1 MNGNNIQSIPRPD
14 TPASLLHGLSARPAF
29 AAFTGVT
36 FLLISFQH
44 PLYGIAFVPL
54 LLFFLASYSPFAR
67 KATLLMLVVTEI
79 LLCAGLLKGGDGARC
94 TGQLPGSGTG
104 TVEAVIPRPS
114 GMAVILRT
122 GGVRVRLTLK
132 QGKPP
137 EPGDSIRFKAEWYPV
152 NPVTV
157 PGTFDAARWLA
168 SQRLA
173 GYGKLTAYAVAESR
187 WIPEKSFSAF
197 RLWLSRR
204 LAAHFGPAE
213 TGLLLGL
220 LAGDRSGISDALQGD
235 FRRTGLVHVLSIS
248 GFHIV
253 LLAGMLMLFLK
264 ATRLPHTAARIVA
277 MALMIIYIPVT
288 GASAPV
294 CRAVFMFLVVQCG
307 FLCERKADALNSLG
321 VALLLLTLYDTDI
334 VWDIGFQLSGAATA
348 GIIVGQGHYPLKNP
362 PEALKESKFWKFAD
376 AYLLQPCWTTF
387 IATLATAPF
396 LVHHFQTLSP
406 TSLLGNLAVV
416 PLIALAM
423 EAGLFYLLSPLN
435 FLQIPF
441 AAAGTFLL
449 RLAAFLTRYLADFK
463 GSSLTVGPFDAWVLC
478 LTGAAIVLLPAFRTN
493 VIARRAV
500 IATAVLFG
508 GLFLYMQAEHIL
520 RTEWEVTILD
530 AGQGDCILIK
540 SPRQDYFVIDAGVNK
555 GKRDFATN
563 TLIPFLRNEGV
574 QSLRALIITHP
585 DADHFG
591 GAEVLL
597 KTFPVKELWTQE
609 CARIEPKPE
618 WQRALAA
625 SADHGIP
632 IRDIYRGWSYRERTA
647 FPFMNADLWEMQAF
661 NPDPF
666 RCKETN
672 TSSIV
677 LRIRGAGGSV
687 LLTGDFTIQ
696 GEQELLATNIDVQ
709 SDILKL
715 GHHGSKTSSS
725 REFLRRVAPELAIAS
740 AGKNNRF
747 HHPSKQVV
755 ARLDS
760 LRIPLLNTAE
770 SGSIRIRFSAD
781 SPRTPEFLTESA
793 DEF

>member
-1 MNGNNIQSIPRPD
+1 MHGKNIQSIPCPD
-14 TPASLLHGLSARPAF
+14 TPTALLHGLSARPAF

-36 FLLISFQH
+36 FLLVSFKY
-44 PLYGIAFVPL
+44 PLYGLVFAPL
-54 LLFFLASYSPFAR
+54 LIFFLAFYSPFAR
-67 KATLLMLVVTEI
+67 RATLITLILFELV
-79 LLCAGLLKGGDGARC
+79 LCAGLVKSGKADSPY
-94 TGQLPGSGTG
+94 TLPESGTG
-104 TVEAVIPRPS
+104 IVESVISRPS

-122 GGVRVRLTLK
+122 GGLRVRLTLK

-137 EPGDSIRFKAEWYPV
+137 EPGDSIRFNAEWYPV

-157 PGTFDAARWLA
+157 PGTFDAARWLT

-187 WIPEKSFSAF
+187 YIPEKSFSAF

-220 LAGDRSGISDALQGD
+220 LAGDRSGIPDALQGD

-248 GFHIV
+248 GFHVV

-264 ATRLPHTAARIVA
+264 ATRLPHTAARLIA
-277 MALMIIYIPVT
+277 MALMLVYIPVT

-294 CRAVFMFLVVQCG
+294 CRAVFMFLVVQGG

-321 VALLLLTLYDTDI
+321 VALLILTLHDPEAI
-334 VWDIGFQLSGAATA
+334 WDIGFQLSAAATA
-348 GIIVGQGHYPLKNP
+348 GIIVGQGLYPLKNP
-362 PEALKESKFWKFAD
+362 PEILKENKIWKLAD
-376 AYLLQPCWTTF
+376 AYILQPCWTTF

-406 TSLLGNLAVV
+406 TSLFGNIAVV

-423 EAGLFYLLSPLN
+423 EAGLFYLISPID

-449 RLAAFLTRYLADFK
+449 RLATFLTRYLADFK
-463 GSSLTVGPFDAWVLC
+463 GSSLTVGPFDACVLC
-478 LTGAAIVLLPAFRTN
+478 LGGAAIILLLAFRTN
-493 VIARRAV
+493 ALARRTI
-500 IATAVLFG
+500 IATAFLFG
-508 GLFLYMQAEHIL
+508 ILFLYTQTERIL
-520 RTEWEVTILD
+520 RPGWELTIID
-530 AGQGDCILIK
+530 AGQGDCILVR
-540 SPRQDYFVIDAGVNK
+540 SPSWNYFVIDAGVNK

-574 QSLRALIITHP
+574 QSLRALIITHS

-597 KTFPVKELWTQE
+597 KTFPVKELWIQE

-618 WQRALAA
+618 WQRVLAT
-625 SADHGIP
+625 SADRGIP
-632 IRDIYRGWSYRERTA
+632 IRDIRRGWFYRERTV
-647 FPFMNADLWEMQAF
+647 FPFQNADLWEMRAL

-672 TSSIV
+672 TESIV
-677 LRIRGAGGSV
+677 FRIRGAGGTA
-687 LLTGDFTIQ
+687 LLTGDFTVQ
-696 GEQELLATNIDVQ
+696 GERELLATDIDIR

-740 AGKNNRF
+740 AGKNNKF

-755 ARLDS
+755 ERLDS
-760 LRIPLLNTAE
+760 LRIPLLNTAKD
-770 SGSIRIRFSAD
+770 GSIRIRFGAD
-781 SPRTPEFLTESA
+781 SPRIVSKSL
-793 DEF
+793 